1 MPSHRDREDGGTE
14 AAEYRLWVAP
24 EQARPV
30 DGVDYDQLGSL
41 SPMLSAV
48 VLWTTRY
55 IDAAVTRLRAQG
67 YGIRDKYVVRL
78 TPFKQRNVN
87 FLGRHT
93 FLVSAPREGV
103 RPLPNPD
110 TPGLDD
116 DNGADED

>member
-1 MPSHRDREDGGTE
+1 M
-14 AAEYRLWVAP
+14 AP

-41 SPMLSAV
+41 GPMLSAV

-67 YGIRDKYVVRL
+67 YEIRDEDVVRL
-78 TPFKQRNVN
+78 TQRNVN

-93 FLVSAPREGV
+93 FIVSAPRGGV
-103 RPLPNPD
+103 RPLRNPD